1 MFERVLRMDPMR
13 LQTYKLGRMSIEIT
27 CPSLNEKIQLNISI
41 LSLKVSLFYWHLGKV
56 CPDPPPLGCCWP
68 PECWR
73 CWRDSSASP
82 TPAWPTASW
91 GSTQGPAMW
100 ICGPWRS
107 QVRTHEGDPATHK
120 RVLSPPIGQLLPA
133 PWSLTELPHVS
144 ACPGCTCPGQPAHTC
159 PCCAPGGCPCP
170 EAGALRCVQCG
181 LEDACANGEYK
192 LKQRLN

>member
-107 QVRTHEGDPATHK
+107 QVRTHEGDSQESSKSPHWTAVARPLITDWIPSRVRVPRLHVSRPA
-120 RVLSPPIGQLLPA
+120 S
-133 PWSLTELPHVS
+133 PHVS
-144 ACPGCTCPGQPAHTC
+144 VLRPRRLSLPWGRGFKVCPVRPRGR
-159 PCCAPGGCPCP
+159 
-170 EAGALRCVQCG
+170 LRQWWV
-181 LEDACANGEYK
+181 
-192 LKQRLN
+192 